1 MPRWIAAIVAI
12 LTVVLSSLGGM
23 IVGALVGN
31 SIAPAHLIDFSGD
44 PDHGLLLFGALLGVL
59 GGFYL
64 GIWAAMGI
72 VESAAAKRAARGAEG
87 RVDRPSRSD
96 RSRATRR

>member
-1 MPRWIAAIVAI
+1 MPRWMAAIVAI
-12 LTVVLSSLGGM
+12 LTVILSSFGGM
-23 IVGALVGN
+23 SVGAIVGNLIV
-31 SIAPAHLIDFSGD
+31 PARFGWGADSD
-44 PDHGLLLFGALLGVL
+44 PGLLLVGALLGLL
-59 GGFYL
+59 GGFSF

-72 VESAAAKRAARGAEG
+72 VEGAAAKRAARAAEG